1 MMTSSPI
8 RWTALAALSIVLM
21 PGLVR
26 AIQAPAAAAAAVQKA
41 PTAKAPSV
49 TSIRETVDEQQR
61 QLKNQLALTS
71 EKNKREG
78 EAFLTA
84 NKTREGVVTLPS
96 GLQYKILKAGEGK
109 TPTIEDTV
117 VCHFVGGLIDG
128 TEFANSY
135 ASTQS
140 AAFPVKRAI
149 KGWAEALQLMPVG
162 SRWQL
167 FIPPGLA
174 NGARGVGSRIGP
186 DAALILEVELLSIK
200 EAGEKPAAPDNKAAG
215 VVGPGASHKAPANA
229 ITVSFRLDLRLT
241 QGLYM
246 GERWVAPPKYN
257 QAGTGK
263 TLTVQARA
271 HGRDEKGAT
280 RDIRP
285 TWIPADPEMVTV
297 TPGAGN
303 AVTITVL
310 RAGRSSVNVVAGG
323 VSKELAIHASYH
335 GQSMQV
341 EIAQQ

>member
-1 MMTSSPI
+1 
-8 RWTALAALSIVLM
+8 M

-26 AIQAPAAAAAAVQKA
+26 AIQAPAAAAAQKA
-41 PTAKAPSV
+41 PAEKAPAEKAPALK
-49 TSIRETVDEQQR
+49 SIREAVDQQQR
-61 QLKNQLALTS
+61 QLKNQLALQS

-78 EAFLTA
+78 EAFLAA

-117 VCHFVGGLIDG
+117 VCHYVGALIDG

-167 FIPPGLA
+167 FIPPSLA

-200 EAGEKPAAPDNKAAG
+200 EAGEKPAAPDKKAAG
-215 VVGPGASHKAPANA
+215 VADPGASHKSQANA

-246 GERWVAPPKYN
+246 GERWVAPPKYS
-257 QAGTGK
+257 QAGPGK

-271 HGRDEKGAT
+271 HGRDEKGTT

-303 AVTITVL
+303 AVTITVH
-310 RAGRSSVNVVAGG
+310 RAGRSSVNVAAGG
-323 VSKELAIHASYH
+323 VSKQLAINATYQ
-335 GQSMQV
+335 GKSMQV